1 MVGYCWGY
9 AMTRKRVIV
18 EAGEREDSR
27 ARFIAAMRG
36 EAVGQYVTVH
46 GNAGISVAERQRRQE
61 AVDYALATVGL
72 EGFNPSAAVQELARR
87 YVNGEISM
95 VELMGEATPTD
106 SS

>member
-1 MVGYCWGY
+1 
-9 AMTRKRVIV
+9 MTRKHIIV
-18 EAGEREDSR
+18 EASEREDSR

-72 EGFNPSAAVQELARR
+72 EGFSPSDAVQELARR

-95 VELMGEATPTD
+95 VELMGD
-106 SS
+106 SAANSGS